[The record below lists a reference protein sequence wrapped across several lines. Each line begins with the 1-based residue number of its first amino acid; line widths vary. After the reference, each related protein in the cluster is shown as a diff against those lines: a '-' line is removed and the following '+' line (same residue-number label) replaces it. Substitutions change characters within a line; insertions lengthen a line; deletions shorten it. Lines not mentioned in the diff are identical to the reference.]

1 MAVALLSH
9 PDCAAHDMGRGHPEA
24 PPRPEAVQAGL
35 DAAGLTARLDA
46 RAAPLA
52 ERAALVRAHPE
63 AYVDELFA
71 RAPDTETVMLD
82 GDTLMMPATL
92 AAARRSAGAAVAA
105 TDAVLAGEVDAA
117 FCNTRPPGH
126 HAERETAM
134 GFCFFGNVAIAA
146 RHALAV
152 HGLSRVAIC
161 DFDVH
166 HGNGTEDLVAG
177 DERILFCSTFQYPLF
192 PGYYGADVPGQ
203 RVNCPLTPGSGGD
216 ALRAAVS
223 ERWLAELAAFAPEL
237 VIVSAGF
244 DAHRADPVGGL
255 EWDEDDFRWV
265 TERIRAVA
273 ETSAAGRVVSVLE
286 GGYDLP
292 ALGRSAAAHVAG
304 LML

>member
-1 MAVALLSH
+1 
-9 PDCAAHDMGRGHPEA
+9 
-24 PPRPEAVQAGL
+24 
-35 DAAGLTARLDA
+35 
-46 RAAPLA
+46 
-52 ERAALVRAHPE
+52 
-63 AYVDELFA
+63 
-71 RAPDTETVMLD
+71 
-82 GDTLMMPATL
+82 
-92 AAARRSAGAAVAA
+92 
-105 TDAVLAGEVDAA
+105 
-117 FCNTRPPGH
+117 
-126 HAERETAM
+126 
-134 GFCFFGNVAIAA
+134 
-146 RHALAV
+146 
-152 HGLSRVAIC
+152 VAIC

-203 RVNCPLTPGSGGD
+203 RVNCPLPPGSGGD

-265 TERIRAVA
+265 TERIREVA
-273 ETSAAGRVVSVLE
+273 EASAAGRVVSVLE